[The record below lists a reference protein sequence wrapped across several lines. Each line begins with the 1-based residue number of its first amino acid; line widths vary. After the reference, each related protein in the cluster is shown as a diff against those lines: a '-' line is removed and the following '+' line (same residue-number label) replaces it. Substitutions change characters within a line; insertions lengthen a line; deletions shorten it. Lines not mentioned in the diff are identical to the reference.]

1 MFKNILIPTDGS
13 DLAEKAVKAGIAFA
27 REIQAKATVLT
38 VTEPF
43 HVFTFNT
50 QAVEDT
56 PEEYRKHA
64 HEHARETLGAA
75 ARAARAAGVACET
88 IEVESEHPYQ
98 AIIDTAKN
106 QGCDLIMMAT
116 HGRHGMD
123 AVIHGSETAKVLTH
137 SDLTVLVSH

>member
-43 HVFTFNT
+43 HVFTLKT

-56 PEEYRKHA
+56 PEEYRKHM
-64 HEHARETLGAA
+64 HEHALETLSAA
-75 ARAARAAGVACET
+75 ANTAKAAGVACET
-88 IEVESEHPYQ
+88 VEVENEHPYQ
-98 AIIDTAKN
+98 AIVDTAKN
-106 QGCDLIMMAT
+106 RGCDLIMMAT
-116 HGRHGMD
+116 HGRRGMS
-123 AVIHGSETAKVLTH
+123 AIVYGSETAKVLTH
-137 SDLTVLVSH
+137 SDVPVLVSH